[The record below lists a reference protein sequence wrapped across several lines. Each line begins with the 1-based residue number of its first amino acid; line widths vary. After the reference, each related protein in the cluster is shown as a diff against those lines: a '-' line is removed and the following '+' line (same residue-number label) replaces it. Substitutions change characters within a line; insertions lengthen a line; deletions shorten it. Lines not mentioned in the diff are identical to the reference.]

1 MAPASGQAPADDS
14 GAAAAAA
21 GWTPELLAELDRY
34 AASAANWGRWGDE
47 DQLGTLNLLTPE
59 RRRAAAALVR
69 TGSCVSLGRRIGG
82 PPQPDDPQPPLQ
94 LMKGSGEAAPA
105 RGGSHASDWIG
116 LAPHGFAVTHVDAF
130 SHQFLDG
137 AMYNGQPANRVT
149 TRTGAGAGSIEAFAG
164 GIVGRG
170 VLLDLPA
177 AQGRPWLEP
186 GEYVRPADLDSA
198 AARQA
203 GIRPGDILLVR
214 VGRDARAAQHGRTDP
229 VTAGLPGLAAD
240 CLPWLRE
247 HDVAMLGSDGVSDQM
262 TPGGS
267 PHPMPVHAGALVLL
281 GLPLLDN
288 AWLEDLAATCQAEGR
303 WDFLAVICPL
313 RLRRATGSAVNPVAV
328 L

>member
-1 MAPASGQAPADDS
+1 MAGQVPATDSETAPAAP
-14 GAAAAAA
+14 

-34 AASAANWGRWGDE
+34 AASATNWGRWGDD
-47 DQLGTLNLLTPE
+47 DQLGTLNLLTAE

-69 TGSCVSLGRRIGG
+69 SGTSVSLGRRIGG

-94 LMKGSGEAAPA
+94 LMKASGEDAPA
-105 RGGSHASDWIG
+105 RGGSHASDWLG

-130 SHQFLDG
+130 SHQFFDG
-137 AMYNGQPANRVT
+137 ATYNGQPAGRVT
-149 TRTGAGAGSIEAFAG
+149 TRTGAGTGSVEAFAG

-177 AQGRPWLEP
+177 AQNRPWLEP
-186 GEYVRPADLDSA
+186 GEYVHPAELDAA

-203 GIRPGDILLVR
+203 EVRPGDILLVR

-240 CLPWLRE
+240 SLPWLRA
-247 HDVAMLGSDGVSDQM
+247 HDVALLGSDGVSDQM
-262 TPGGS
+262 TPGGA

-288 AWLEDLAATCQAEGR
+288 AWLEDLAAACAAESR
-303 WDFLAVICPL
+303 WEFLAVICPL